1 MQPPLLQVGPLHPS
15 PAQGGGERQMRP
27 PHSQAHSAPAS
38 RGLGPSNY
46 RGAWGGLWVP
56 GDTVGLGRGADGG
69 SHSIPQSLGTRP
81 WAPSPPSSPGR
92 WVLPQGCAPR
102 THSITAPQVWTAWR
116 QSSYSMGGGVG
127 GQGWRVEQ
135 PGAGDPEASLCRAQR
150 SRMAQ
155 GELPGSYI
163 QDEGSGA
170 LYQRGGL
177 LGEVNAHHHS
187 CPQAD
192 PARTPP
198 FPWGKQ
204 RSGDTDGGRA
214 EHWVAPGG
222 SPVLCPQ
229 PEVPTPGA
237 PSHCPPPT
245 HRVLLGA
252 AIS

>member
-15 PAQGGGERQMRP
+15 PAQGGGEADETP
-27 PHSQAHSAPAS
+27 PQPGPFCPSISGAGSQQLQG
-38 RGLGPSNY
+38 GLGGSLGAGGHSRAGK
-46 RGAWGGLWVP
+46 RGRWRESQHPPKPRHTAMG
-56 GDTVGLGRGADGG
+56 
-69 SHSIPQSLGTRP
+69 SIPTQQPREVGAPPGLCPPDPQHHCTPGMDSLE
-81 WAPSPPSSPGR
+81 AKQ
-92 WVLPQGCAPR
+92 LQ
-102 THSITAPQVWTAWR
+102 H
-116 QSSYSMGGGVG
+116 GGGVG

-214 EHWVAPGG
+214 EHWAAPGG